1 MRKQTTVSN
10 SINNYQKVKKKACI
24 KHDVQE
30 YLIDTNNNN
39 NLIPLEWWRV
49 NGGKYRNVA
58 RVAQKLLAVP
68 YIFTRRKR
76 VFSIFGLVATVG
88 QLNITGV

>member
-1 MRKQTTVSN
+1 MNKNACTTH
-10 SINNYQKVKKKACI
+10 KVQA
-24 KHDVQE
+24 
-30 YLIDTNNNN
+30 YLIYTNSNN

-88 QLNITGV
+88 RLNITGV